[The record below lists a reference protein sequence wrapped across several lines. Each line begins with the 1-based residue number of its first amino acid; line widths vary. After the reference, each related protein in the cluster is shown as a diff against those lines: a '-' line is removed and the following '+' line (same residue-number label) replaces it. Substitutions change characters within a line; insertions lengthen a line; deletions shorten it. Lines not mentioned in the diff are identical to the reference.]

1 MRAEPAKGLD
11 SNILVEIVSRSEV
24 RQRFG
29 TYSVSTR
36 AVTHSIRKLALPEE
50 RNMMK
55 RFYLIS
61 AMVATLGAGLAVTAA
76 VAEQKD
82 KQKEK
87 AASTEAQKKR
97 EVEKEK
103 SLIGPSESRAFFA
116 MPFGEGSYLGVFLE
130 EVTPERVKDL
140 GLSEERGAI
149 VMKVVEG
156 GPADKAGLKE
166 NDVVVS
172 FNGRRVDS
180 VRELQRLLSETPAER
195 GISIEVIRGGSHQ
208 TLNAT
213 LSKRSPEFRLLRP
226 QLADKEAMMRAE
238 EEMKRSY
245 ESLKSDQDKDSAR
258 RAEQEFK
265 RAAESFKFDQE
276 RLRAF
281 PPDFGNFAFV
291 APGQYSFFS
300 GSRLGISVESLTD
313 QLAEFFGVKDGP
325 GVLVSQVDE
334 NSAAAKAGLKAGD
347 VIIAIDNERVDGVN
361 GLVKTLSKKEA
372 GPVAVKILRNRVE
385 QTINVTIEKREQ
397 PPASRK
403 RASLSATAMGSI

>member
-1 MRAEPAKGLD
+1 
-11 SNILVEIVSRSEV
+11 
-24 RQRFG
+24 
-29 TYSVSTR
+29 
-36 AVTHSIRKLALPEE
+36 
-50 RNMMK
+50 MMK

-61 AMVATLGAGLAVTAA
+61 AMVAMLGAGLAVTAA
-76 VAEQKD
+76 VANQKD

-87 AASTEAQKKR
+87 AASSEAQKKR
-97 EVEKEK
+97 ELEKEK
-103 SLIGPSESRAFFA
+103 SLIGPSAESRAFFA

-130 EVTPERVKDL
+130 EVTAERVKEL

-195 GISIEVIRGGSHQ
+195 AISIEVIRGGSHQ

-213 LSKRSPEFRLLRP
+213 LSKRSQEFRLLRP
-226 QLADKEAMMRAE
+226 ELADKEAMMRAE

-245 ESLKSDQDKDSAR
+245 ESLKSDQDKDAAR

-265 RAAESFKFDQE
+265 RSVESFRIDQE

-361 GLVKTLSKKEA
+361 SLVKTLSKKEA
-372 GPVAVKILRNRVE
+372 GSVAVKILRNRVE

-403 RASLSATAMGSI
+403 RASLAATAMGSI

>member
-1 MRAEPAKGLD
+1 ML
-11 SNILVEIVSRSEV
+11 
-24 RQRFG
+24 
-29 TYSVSTR
+29 
-36 AVTHSIRKLALPEE
+36 
-50 RNMMK
+50 K

-61 AMVATLGAGLAVTAA
+61 ALVAALGAGAAVTAA
-76 VAEQKD
+76 AVDQKD

-87 AASTEAQKKR
+87 TASAESQKKR
-97 EVEKEK
+97 ELEKEK
-103 SLIGPSESRAFFA
+103 VLLAPGSESRAFFA

-166 NDVVVS
+166 NDVVIS

-195 GISIEVIRGGSHQ
+195 AISIEVIRGGSRQ
-208 TLNAT
+208 TLTAS
-213 LSKRSPEFRLLRP
+213 LSKRSQEFRLLRP
-226 QLADKEAMMRAE
+226 ELADKEAMRRAE
-238 EEMKRSY
+238 EELKRSY
-245 ESLKSDQDKDSAR
+245 ESLKSDQDKEATR
-258 RAEQEFK
+258 RAEEELK
-265 RAAESFKFDQE
+265 RSFESLKADQE

-300 GSRLGISVESLTD
+300 GSRLGVSVESLTD
-313 QLAEFFGVKDGP
+313 QLAEFFGVKEGH

-347 VIIAIDNERVDGVN
+347 VIIAIDNERIDGVN
-361 GLVKTLSKKEA
+361 ALVKAVAKKEA
-372 GPVAVKILRNRVE
+372 GPIAVKILRNRVE
-385 QTINVTIEKREQ
+385 QTVNVSLEKREQ
-397 PPASRK
+397 LPSTRR
-403 RASLSATAMGSI
+403 RASVAATAVSSI